1 MRTQVW
7 PEDTMIRL
15 CKDGTARRRLFSRV
29 SDRSVSSRPA
39 VNVAVSLLFL
49 VAACGSNSSPP
60 ASGPV
65 PSSSSASSTSGTA
78 SSSASTSGSSS
89 SSSSGAGNA
98 GVPAGTVGEADA
110 YAITLTDSAGAPVT
124 SLKAGSYTVKVKDA
138 SKIHNFHLTG
148 AGVDQKTT
156 VPDITEVTWTVSLQ
170 AGSYTFKCSPHP
182 KMTGTFT
189 VT

>member
-1 MRTQVW
+1 
-7 PEDTMIRL
+7 MIRL
-15 CKDGTARRRLFSRV
+15 GTDGTARQKLFIRV

-39 VNVAVSLLFL
+39 IIVAIALLFL

-65 PSSSSASSTSGTA
+65 PA
-78 SSSASTSGSSS
+78 SSSAPTSGSSP
-89 SSSSGAGNA
+89 SSSSGGGNA
-98 GVPAGTVGEADA
+98 GVLTGTVGEGDA
-110 YAITLTDSAGAPVT
+110 YVITLTDSTGAPVT
-124 SLKAGSYTVKVKDA
+124 SLKAGSYTLKVKDA

-170 AGSYTFKCSPHP
+170 AGSYTLKCDPHP
-182 KMTGTFT
+182 KMTGNFT

>member
-1 MRTQVW
+1 
-7 PEDTMIRL
+7 MIRL
-15 CKDGTARRRLFSRV
+15 CKDGTARQGLSIRV
-29 SDRSVSSRPA
+29 GDRSVSSRP
-39 VNVAVSLLFL
+39 VVIVAVALLFL

-65 PSSSSASSTSGTA
+65 PSSSSAS
-78 SSSASTSGSSS
+78 TSGSSP
-89 SSSSGAGNA
+89 SSSSGGGNA
-98 GVPAGTVGEADA
+98 GVLTGTVGEGDA
-110 YAITLTDSAGAPVT
+110 YVITLTDSTGAPVT

-170 AGSYTFKCSPHP
+170 AGPYTFKCDPHP

>member
-1 MRTQVW
+1 
-7 PEDTMIRL
+7 MIRL
-15 CKDGTARRRLFSRV
+15 CKDGTTRQRLFIRV
-29 SDRSVSSRPA
+29 GDRSVSSRPA
-39 VNVAVSLLFL
+39 VAVAVALLFL
-49 VAACGSNSSPP
+49 VAACGSNSTPP

-65 PSSSSASSTSGTA
+65 PSSSSAPTSA
-78 SSSASTSGSSS
+78 PTSGSSA
-89 SSSSGAGNA
+89 SSSSGDGNA
-98 GVPAGTVGEADA
+98 GVLTGTVGEGDA
-110 YAITLTDSAGAPVT
+110 YVISLTDSTGAAVT

-170 AGSYTFKCSPHP
+170 AGSYTFKCDPHP